1 MEQQMST
8 LSGIAGAASAGGN
21 PLTILLD
28 GARRL
33 GGIYHLDYDRAIVIT
48 DDFVKRDAGGV
59 PRTGYLLAAA
69 TVPTKETRAPLDEDE
84 VILLRVRGTAALPNE
99 SELIATRLAAMRDAD
114 IRDLRPDD
122 VVDNL
127 TAGQI
132 QMSAFECDVLGTFY
146 PETIARQPFIQWGSD
161 IDNVYSGARYFVYLP
176 SADILSFIASYPERN
191 EEEAE
196 SGITPDLI
204 NLGMVRFS
212 STRRRAVDAKMDK
225 AAVKVRVTD
234 FISRKTAVLGM
245 TRVGK
250 SNTNKTICTA
260 VFAHAARTQKK
271 IGQLIFDPQ
280 GEYANVNE
288 QDKTGLRL
296 LGEGSDL
303 VHIYKMKPDPRSGQE
318 FPLAVNFYD
327 TGEFQMVWGFILDQ
341 LADVNA
347 AYANAFKAAKLLDPD
362 RADYPSGPA
371 GDQEYYDVRDDVN
384 RGRLAF
390 YGTLAKAG
398 FDGPPRG
405 FSILFKMNKG
415 VREALEADRPG
426 LVRLINPRQGLCA
439 VDSVIAARQV
449 TGWLSSRIAEV
460 IAGSAPPQYQGL
472 DLSSWQNCD
481 SFTAVLAVYDANVGT
496 VVLNRIKT
504 LTDFHDPRS
513 QGDLAD
519 RVWDDLGAGR
529 LVIIDLSIGS
539 DDVTKQLSNRLVFRL
554 IGKANEQFRANKPNI
569 PIQIIVEEAHNL
581 FDREKARKA
590 TVQEDPWV
598 KLAKEAAKYDI
609 GMVYAT
615 QEITSIDKRILS
627 NTSNWLV
634 AHLNSDNETN
644 ELSHY
649 YDFATYADGLRK
661 IEDRGYARMKT
672 FSSKYI
678 VPVQIAKFDHA
689 MINEARAAAGLPPIT
704 PRP

>member
-1 MEQQMST
+1 MST

-21 PLTILLD
+21 PLTVLLD

-114 IRDLRPDD
+114 VRDLRPDD

-146 PETIARQPFIQWGSD
+146 SETIARQPFIQWGAD

-176 SADILSFIASYPERN
+176 SAEILSFIASYPERN
-191 EEEAE
+191 EREVE

-212 STRRRAVDAKMDK
+212 STRRRAVNAKMDK

-250 SNTNKTICTA
+250 SNTSKTICTA
-260 VFAHAARTQKK
+260 VFAHAARTGKK

-303 VHIYKMKPDPRSGQE
+303 VHIYKMRPDSRNGQE

-327 TGEFQMVWGFILDQ
+327 TGEFPMVWGFVLDR

-371 GDQEYYDVRDDVN
+371 GDQEYFEARDDVS

-398 FDGPPRG
+398 FNGPERG
-405 FSILFKMNKG
+405 FSIVFKMNRG

-426 LVRLINPRQGLCA
+426 LVRVINPRQGLCA
-439 VDSVIAARQV
+439 VDSATAARQI
-449 TGWLSSRIAEV
+449 TGWLSERIAEV
-460 IAGSAPPQYQGL
+460 IAGTVPAQYQGL

-496 VVLNRIKT
+496 VVLNQIKT
-504 LTDFHDPRS
+504 LADFHDPRS

-519 RVWDDLGAGR
+519 LVWDDLVAGR

-539 DDVTKQLSNRLVFRL
+539 DDITRQLSNRLVFRL
-554 IGKANEQFRANKPNI
+554 IDKANQRFRANQPNV

-581 FDREKARKA
+581 FDRDRPGKA

-598 KLAKEAAKYDI
+598 KLAKEAAKYEI
-609 GMVYAT
+609 GLVYAT
-615 QEITSIDKRILS
+615 QEITSIDRRILS

-634 AHLNSDNETN
+634 AHLNSDNETK

-649 YDFATYADGLRK
+649 YDFATYAEGLRK
-661 IEDRGYARMKT
+661 IEDRGFARMKT
-672 FSSKYI
+672 FSGKYI

-704 PRP
+704 PQP